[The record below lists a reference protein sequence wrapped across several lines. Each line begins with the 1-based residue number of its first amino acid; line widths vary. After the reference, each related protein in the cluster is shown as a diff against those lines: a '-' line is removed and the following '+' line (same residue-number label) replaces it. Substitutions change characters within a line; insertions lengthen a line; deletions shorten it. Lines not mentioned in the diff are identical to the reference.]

1 MKSFIFKD
9 LDNLWVQGE
18 VGKLLFGQVCFAHS
32 VVEYQLIVDLR
43 KRIR

>member
-1 MKSFIFKD
+1 MKAFLFKGF
-9 LDNLWVQGE
+9 NCKRVQGE

-32 VVEYQLIVDLR
+32 VVEYQLTIALR